1 MKTKLCLSFLLL
13 VGFVISITVIQ
24 STEAEDPRVKM
35 GLAALWTLDKNT
47 VQGKD
52 VEDVFGKNGGTI
64 TGKPNQID
72 GFRSE
77 ALDFDG
83 AVDLIRMGEDIFFPS
98 VTMEAIIKPTLDTR
112 NPIYDKYNYGIQLLD
127 NNSVG
132 IWIRADTANAAKHWP
147 SAYVPFPT
155 DGEWH
160 HVVGVVENKKSV
172 RIYLDGELKKTTPA
186 PDPISIAYG
195 AAHKPTIAYTQHLG
209 GIWYAGAIDEVA
221 IFEGALNDTDVRR
234 LHTLAL
240 AIEPIGK
247 LAVTWGTL
255 KQSMTERN

>member
-1 MKTKLCLSFLLL
+1 MKAKLFVSVLLL

-24 STEAEDPRVKM
+24 STEAEDAREKM
-35 GLAALWTLDKNT
+35 GLVALWTFDKGT
-47 VQGKD
+47 VQAKD
-52 VEDVFGKNGGTI
+52 VKDVFGKNTGTI
-64 TGKPNQID
+64 TGKPAQID

-98 VTMEAIIKPTLDTR
+98 VTMEAIIKPTLGTR

-127 NNSVG
+127 NDSIG

-147 SAYVPFPT
+147 SAYVPFPA

-172 RIYLDGELKKTTPA
+172 RIYLDGELKKTTAA

-221 IFEGALNDTDVRR
+221 VFEEALSDADVRR

-240 AIEPIGK
+240 AVEPIGK
-247 LAVTWGTL
+247 LAVTWSTL
-255 KQSMTERN
+255 KAQD